1 MSNQNTPSDQTLQN
15 NVLWVIDAA
24 TQTRVPLEM
33 QVENGGGIPVSFP
46 SWFKTDVDAI
56 TADVDAIATD
66 VDTIATQV
74 TTIATN
80 TGTIGTN
87 TGTIATNST
96 SAVTQ
101 GQLRVKGA
109 ADITNANTTLFTAAS
124 NLTNVSLS
132 LCNTDSSARTVTLTL
147 NASAGT
153 ITLFSGLSIAANETV
168 TVGEFGMLS
177 GETIQG
183 SASVTTVVKLGVIG
197 AAN

>member
-1 MSNQNTPSDQTLQN
+1 MSQQDGPQEQTAIRALLMVQNQQTGEWVPFTLNTEGGPG
-15 NVLWVIDAA
+15 
-24 TQTRVPLEM
+24 VPISL
-33 QVENGGGIPVSFP
+33 PA
-46 SWFKTDVDAI
+46 WLKTDLDGI
-56 TADVDAIATD
+56 L
-66 VDTIATQV
+66 TQV
-74 TTIATN
+74 TTIATQ
-80 TGTIGTN
+80 TTTIATQ
-87 TGTIATNST
+87 TTTIATNST

-109 ADITNANTTLFTAAS
+109 ADITNSNTTLFTAAS